1 MAEVSQ
7 RDDAQLLKGDESS
20 SRDFD
25 AAQGDDSVG
34 EGGGGRDKL
43 KRALKLWDV
52 VAITIGTII
61 GSGIFASPGRVLQQ
75 AGSVG
80 HMFMVWICSG
90 VLVTLGA
97 LTYAEL
103 GTALPKAGGELT
115 YYMRAFG
122 PRWSFIF
129 VWSNFWV
136 IKSGSQSIIALIFGT
151 YAAQLW
157 NGGEAW
163 AKALA
168 LTCLWVTTGINCL
181 GVSSAAKLQNAFTGL
196 KVLGM
201 AFIVTIGAVALT
213 KFDGHF
219 AGVGGGGVFA
229 PYSESAS
236 VTASGFGVAMIASL
250 WAYDGWNQSSY
261 CAEEVIDVG
270 KVMPRANMLGV
281 AIVALLYVLMN
292 AAYIACL
299 PPALMSSSA
308 AVGRDAASA
317 VVGQA
322 GAVIIPLIVA
332 ISTFGS
338 CNGSILTGAR
348 VIFASARDGQL
359 PVWCSSR
366 LGSVH
371 SKTQAPVYALLLQ
384 ALWSTCLL
392 LPGNFESLVQF
403 FGFASWLGYGASGV
417 ALLRLRRL
425 EPELTRPF
433 KIPHPLIAV
442 VFTGVSGAL
451 AVNALWET
459 PKECALALLFM
470 LAGYPASV
478 MIERARNKQ
487 RQQQQQQQQQ
497 HERSIEMQ

>member
-1 MAEVSQ
+1 
-7 RDDAQLLKGDESS
+7 
-20 SRDFD
+20 
-25 AAQGDDSVG
+25 
-34 EGGGGRDKL
+34 
-43 KRALKLWDV
+43 
-52 VAITIGTII
+52 
-61 GSGIFASPGRVLQQ
+61 VLQQ

-168 LTCLWVTTGINCL
+168 ITCLWVTTGINCL

-371 SKTQAPVYALLLQ
+371 PKTQAPVYALLLQ